1 MVGDT
6 LAGEGEQKENCGGF
20 IRQAARCG
28 VEVSSLRWGE
38 ANTYG
43 ATGCSWRLLR
53 MGSDMVADDYGRQKN
68 CCVLCCKWM
77 GRSASLRSTRTG
89 ARSAFSP
96 GHPAK
101 ARYSLQEVPLGV
113 RVPLYTLHYSCTS
126 PQVSQCALPGR
137 FSYNSFSRFDSVG
150 SLLFI
155 DAGIQDHDAPV
166 DQVMSRPHSE
176 HEYLL
181 PQRHIISPQTSHTS
195 DHHWRIAISL
205 KPLGRALRP
214 TTTLSDSVLIS
225 PLTLY
230 ITR

>member
-1 MVGDT
+1 MLATPGCCARDEMGALSRGVFWGVLMVGDT

-113 RVPLYTLHYSCTS
+113 RVPLYTLLLYLTS
-126 PQVSQCALPGR
+126 
-137 FSYNSFSRFDSVG
+137 
-150 SLLFI
+150 
-155 DAGIQDHDAPV
+155 GITV
-166 DQVMSRPHSE
+166 C
-176 HEYLL
+176 
-181 PQRHIISPQTSHTS
+181 SP
-195 DHHWRIAISL
+195 R
-205 KPLGRALRP
+205 
-214 TTTLSDSVLIS
+214 
-225 PLTLY
+225 
-230 ITR
+230 